1 MQMITQ
7 NDNLEGK
14 GHDLVV
20 LGVFAGEHT
29 DKALAG
35 LDAALG
41 GGLAA
46 TCADH
51 DFTGKPKQQVVLSTL
66 GKLPARRVALVGLG
80 ARSEQGAATWVR
92 LGGTASKLAN
102 SVGAK
107 SVLVA
112 PPTDSGEPGALAALL
127 GRGVALGTYRYDVYK
142 SDKGRAASLKKVAFD
157 LPGDAAVK
165 AALAD
170 AEVVADAVALARDLV
185 NDPPRDLYPESFA
198 KKASD
203 AAKEVGLSCQVFGA
217 AELQKRKM
225 GLLMAVGQGSEHGPR
240 LVHLSYRPGG
250 QGKGKA
256 KPKGT
261 GKGAGEAP
269 VVLVGKGITFDSGGL
284 CIKPPDGMLTM
295 KCDMA
300 GAAAVLATL
309 VAVARL
315 ELPIAVDG
323 ILALAENMPSGNAFR
338 MGDVITGASGKTVE
352 ITNTDA
358 EGRLV
363 LADALH
369 YAVNLGARS
378 IVDLATLT
386 GACMVALGPQTAGLF
401 SNNDDVAAGLLAAAG
416 VAGEELW
423 RMPLVPALR
432 DNLKSEIADMRNA
445 GDRLGGAITAAL
457 FLKEFVGDKPW
468 AHMDIAGPAFT
479 SDESGALSKGGTGYA
494 VPTLVA
500 WLSAQAG

>member
-20 LGVFAGEHT
+20 LGVFAGEQT
-29 DKALAG
+29 GKALTG
-35 LDAALG
+35 LDSALA

-46 TCADH
+46 ACADH
-51 DFTGKPKQQVVLSTL
+51 DFTGKPKQQVMLPTL

-80 ARSEQGAATWVR
+80 ARGEQGAATWVR

-102 SVGAK
+102 SVGAR

-112 PPTDSGEPGALAALL
+112 PPHDSGEPGAVAALL

-142 SDKGRAASLKKVAFD
+142 SDKGRAVSLKKAAFD
-157 LPGDAAVK
+157 LPGDATVK

-170 AEVVADAVALARDLV
+170 AEIVADAVALARDLV

-203 AAKEVGLSCQVFGA
+203 AAKKVGLSCQVFGA

-250 QGKGKA
+250 KGKGKGKGKA
-256 KPKGT
+256 K
-261 GKGAGEAP
+261 GADAP

-315 ELPIAVDG
+315 ELPVAVDA

-401 SNNDDVAAGLLAAAG
+401 SNNDEVAGGLLAAAAT
-416 VAGEELW
+416 AGEELW

-445 GDRLGGAITAAL
+445 GDRMGGAITAAL
-457 FLKEFVGDKPW
+457 FLKEFIADKPW

-500 WLSAQAG
+500 WLAAQAG